1 MSSPCS
7 PRGVSVR
14 ARRLSLVCALLAV
27 ALACAQF
34 EPAPASAASA
44 APHWSL
50 ASESEPTTFAPR
62 ATGTYVL
69 IVGQDGAAPTAD
81 GSTVTVT
88 DSLPSGVTAEKIAV
102 RAEAASGDASPRYT
116 IACSPPPVTD
126 QVTCTYE
133 EVLQGPK
140 EQGRLLPGATIVVT
154 IAFSVPEGVSS
165 LTNSATVSGGG
176 AQGAFTEETTPVGE
190 ADAAFGLSL
199 FRVDTVG
206 EGGEVDTQAGSHPF
220 ELTATVAFD
229 VAAHELPSAGNEDA
243 ESPIAAAAPKDL
255 EVALPAGLVG
265 DANAVPRCGQQVFLE
280 REGLNCPLETQVGTI
295 KPFFYGT
302 FLPHVYPVFN
312 VAPPPGQPAELG
324 FTVAGVEHIPLFF
337 RVRDNPADATRP
349 SRTGGEDYGLTAQLD
364 EIPEAG
370 PLQGAIL
377 TLWGVPA
384 AAGHDLEREG
394 TRAEGAETCRPK
406 VNVKE
411 GVEEQT
417 TCPSDVAAK
426 PFLTLPSDCATAGET
441 ISAQAYSDSWQQPS
455 PPPLRSVSLSAPLAE
470 AITGCEQL
478 AFEPSL
484 ALAPER
490 AQAGVPS
497 GYTLDVHVPQDED
510 PSALATPDLRSA
522 RVSLP
527 AGVVVSP
534 SVANGLEA
542 CTPGQFKPSSPEP
555 DASPPAACPPS
566 SQLGTVKIVT
576 PLLSSPLE
584 GAIYLGEPECGPCTP
599 SDASEGR
606 MLRLLLDARGSP
618 QAGGQAGV
626 TVELEGHLSIDQAN
640 GRLTASFPED
650 PQLPIEDVELAFDGG
665 SNAPLAN
672 PSTCGVPL
680 TASSQLTPYSSE
692 TPAQPSSDAFEL
704 SGCQAPQFRP
714 SLIAGTTD
722 NQAGALSPLTVTV
735 SRGDQEEDLRTLSLR
750 LAPGLLAVVSKVPLC
765 GEAQARAGTCAAQSR
780 IGSVTVEAGLGQ
792 SPLVLEGG
800 AYLTGP
806 YGGAPYGLSLVVPA
820 LAGPLDLGTIV
831 IGAKIEV
838 DPSTAALTITSDPL
852 PQSLDGIP
860 LQIKAVNLNID
871 REGFIVNPTDCQPLA
886 IEGSLASGEG
896 ATARVSSRFQAAD
909 CARLAFKPKLTAL
922 THAQTDK
929 AGGVHL
935 HVRIVSGPGQAGI
948 EKLRI
953 QLPGA
958 MVPRLSTWQG
968 ACPASTFDASPASC
982 PTASVAGS
990 ATVITPLLRHPLTGP
1005 VYAIS
1010 RGRQASPEIALVLRG
1025 EGVMLEVIG
1034 QVSVAGGVA
1043 AATFASLPDV
1053 PLSMLDVM
1061 LDAGPHSLL
1070 AANLPASAHA
1080 SMCGRRLSM
1089 PTTIS
1094 AQDGAVVKHTTT
1106 VAVSG
1111 CHPAKRKERDK

>member
-1 MSSPCS
+1 MRPACFSRVPTA
-7 PRGVSVR
+7 RG
-14 ARRLSLVCALLAV
+14 RRPALLAALLAT
-27 ALACAQF
+27 ALAFAGV
-34 EPAPASAASA
+34 EPIPARATSA
-44 APHWSL
+44 APHWSI
-50 ASESEPTTFAPR
+50 ASEPEPTTFAAG
-62 ATGTYVL
+62 ATDAYVL
-69 IVGQDGAAPTAD
+69 IVRQDGAAPTARA
-81 GSTVTVT
+81 STVTVT
-88 DSLPSGVTAEKIAV
+88 DSLPSGATAEKIAA
-102 RAEAASGDASPRYT
+102 RAEAASGEASPRYT
-116 IACSPPPVTD
+116 MACSPPPVTGT
-126 QVTCTYE
+126 VACTYAE
-133 EVLQGPK
+133 TSSQA
-140 EQGRLLPGATIVVT
+140 RLLPGTTIVVT
-154 IAFSVPEGVSS
+154 IAFSVPGEVLS
-165 LTNSATVSGGG
+165 LANSATVSGGG
-176 AQGAFTEETTPVGE
+176 APSASTQQDTPVGE
-190 ADAAFGLSL
+190 ADRPFGLSL
-199 FRVDTVG
+199 FQVETVG

-229 VAAHELPSAGNEDA
+229 VAARELPSAGNEDA
-243 ESPIAAAAPKDL
+243 ESPLAAAAPKDL
-255 EVALPAGLVG
+255 EVELPAGLVG
-265 DANAVPRCGQQVFLE
+265 DANAVPRCSQQVFLE
-280 REGLNCPLETQVGTI
+280 REGLNCPLDTQVGTI

-302 FLPHVYPVFN
+302 FLPHVYPVFD

-324 FTVAGVEHIPLFF
+324 FTVASVEHIPLFF
-337 RVRDNPADATRP
+337 HVRDDPLDP
-349 SRTGGEDYGLTAQLD
+349 GGEDYGLTAQLE

-384 AAGHDLEREG
+384 AASHDLEREG
-394 TRAEGAETCRPK
+394 TRSEGGEPCRPR
-406 VNVKE
+406 VDVKE
-411 GVEEQT
+411 GVEQQT

-426 PFLTLPSDCATAGET
+426 PFLTLPSDCATAGEA
-441 ISAQAYSDSWQQPS
+441 ISAVAYSDSWQQPS

-470 AITGCEQL
+470 ALTGCEQL
-478 AFEPSL
+478 SFEPSL
-484 ALAPER
+484 ALAPES

-497 GYTLDVHVPQDED
+497 GYTLDVNVPQDED

-534 SVANGLEA
+534 SVANGLAA
-542 CTPGQFKPSSPEP
+542 CTPAQFEPSSPEP
-555 DASPPAACPPS
+555 GVAPPAACPPR
-566 SQLGTVKIVT
+566 SQLGTVKIAT

-584 GAIYLGEPECGPCTP
+584 GAIYLGTPECAPCTP
-599 SDASEGR
+599 SDAQEGL
-606 MLRLLLDARGSP
+606 MLRLLLEAQGSP
-618 QAGGQAGV
+618 QVGGQAGV
-626 TVELEGHLSIDQAN
+626 TVKLEGHVSIDQAS

-665 SNAPLAN
+665 ANAPLAN
-672 PSTCGVPL
+672 PPTCDTPL
-680 TASSQLTPYSSE
+680 AASAQLTPYSGQ
-692 TPAQPSSDAFEL
+692 TPAEPSSQPFEL
-704 SGCQAPQFRP
+704 GGCEPGQFHP
-714 SLIAGTTD
+714 SLLAGTTD
-722 NQAGALSPLTVTV
+722 NQAGASSALTVTLL
-735 SRGDQEEDLRTLSLR
+735 RGDQEGTLRTLSLR
-750 LAPGLLAVVSKVPLC
+750 LAPGLLGMISKVAPC
-765 GEAQARAGTCAAQSR
+765 GQAQARTGACGPQSR
-780 IGSVTVEAGLGQ
+780 IGSVTVEAGAGAN
-792 SPLVLEGG
+792 PLVLEGS

-806 YGGAPYGLSLVVPA
+806 YEGAPYGLSLVVPA

-860 LQIKAVNLNID
+860 LQIKALNLNIG

-886 IEGSLASGEG
+886 IEGSLVSGEG
-896 ATARVSSRFQAAD
+896 APARVSSRFQAAN

-935 HVRIVSGPGQAGI
+935 HVRIVSGPGQADI

-953 QLPGA
+953 ELPGA

-990 ATVITPLLRHPLTGP
+990 ATVITPLLRDPLTGP

-1025 EGVMLEVIG
+1025 EGVVLEVIG

-1070 AANLPASAHA
+1070 AANLPASAHG
-1080 SMCGRRLSM
+1080 SMCARRLSM
-1089 PTTIS
+1089 PTAIT
-1094 AQDGAVVKHTTT
+1094 AQDGAVVKQTTT

-1111 CHPAKRKERDK
+1111 CHPAKRKERNK